1 MRTISSAHR
10 HIFTVGNNA
19 TPLNHVVKN
28 TTLPIHA
35 QHISAPSGLE
45 QTVNTVSLTHHPDD
59 VALLEGTLGI
69 NHRKVLLALFYSHD
83 HAVIVLAY
91 AALAERLAD
100 KGATG
105 VDDETVQPHLP
116 LLDIGVFG
124 HKIATE
130 FYAEGM
136 QLLVV
141 ADDLYLVFG
150 EEDGGATGDVD
161 ATVTAQDA
169 AHEDAEARPPLQTG
183 EALAGEGG
191 IEGNLKLG
199 YM

>member
-1 MRTISSAHR
+1 M
-10 HIFTVGNNA
+10 
-19 TPLNHVVKN
+19 
-28 TTLPIHA
+28 
-35 QHISAPSGLE
+35 E
-45 QTVNTVSLTHHPDD
+45 QTVNTVSLAHYPDD
-59 VALLEGTLGI
+59 VALLKGAFGI
-69 NHRKVLLALFYSHD
+69 DHCEVLLALFDTYH
-83 HAVIVLAY
+83 HAVVVLAY

-100 KGATG
+100 KGATS

-124 HKIATE
+124 HKIAAE

-136 QLLVV
+136 QLLVI

-150 EEDGGATGDVD
+150 EKDGGATGDVD

-199 YM
+199 YMQVAVKQMTLKERALAPAHLCLDVARA